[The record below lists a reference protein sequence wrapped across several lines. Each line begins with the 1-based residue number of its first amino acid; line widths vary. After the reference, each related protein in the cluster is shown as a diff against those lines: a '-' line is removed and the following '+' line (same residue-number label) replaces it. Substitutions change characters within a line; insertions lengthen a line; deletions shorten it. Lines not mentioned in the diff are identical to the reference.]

1 MNRPLAKLFGLE
13 VLLGG
18 AGAVAGSMLGNA
30 FGRGGVLGG
39 AVIGGVTLVI
49 AAGFL
54 ACRLGWI
61 KRAERFWVIGGGVAG
76 FVVACLVAV
85 ATLSSP
91 IGPLLSSLMVGI
103 GAVLGAALGRS
114 PHGKHDQP

>member
-1 MNRPLAKLFGLE
+1 MNWSLAKLFGLE

-39 AVIGGVTLVI
+39 AVIGGVALVI
-49 AAGFL
+49 AAGFI

-61 KRAERFWVIGGGVAG
+61 RRAERFWVIGGGVAG
-76 FVVACLVAV
+76 FVVACLVAL

-91 IGPLLSSLMVGI
+91 MGPVVSSLLIGI
-103 GAVLGAALGRS
+103 GALLGAAFGRS
-114 PHGKHDQP
+114 PHGEHDQP